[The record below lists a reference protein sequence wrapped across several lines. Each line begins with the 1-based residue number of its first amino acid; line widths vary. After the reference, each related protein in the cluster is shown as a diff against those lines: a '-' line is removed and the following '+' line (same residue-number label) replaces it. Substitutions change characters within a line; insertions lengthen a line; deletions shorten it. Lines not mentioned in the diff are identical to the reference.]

1 MKEKTYRRVFAI
13 LLAMLLV
20 LTIAHV
26 IYVICAYQEAS
37 IIRFIGEELW

>member
-1 MKEKTYRRVFAI
+1 MKEKTYRRIFAI
-13 LLAMLLV
+13 TLAVLLL

-26 IYVICAYQEAS
+26 IYVICAYKEAS